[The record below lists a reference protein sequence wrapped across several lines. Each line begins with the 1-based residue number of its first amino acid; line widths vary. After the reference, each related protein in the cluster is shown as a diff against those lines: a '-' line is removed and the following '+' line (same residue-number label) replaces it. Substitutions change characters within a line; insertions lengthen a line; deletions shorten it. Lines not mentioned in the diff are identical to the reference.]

1 MGKIQ
6 LTPEEL
12 LSQCQEMSSLKNQ
25 YESLFQSVDGILN
38 DVNNSWSENLANNF
52 SGKLAAAKNSFSKV
66 TQMLQVGAEITGT
79 SAKTFESV
87 DQQLSALF
95 SDSADRNGLT
105 QSMAGIT
112 GLFSQTGQLFKEST
126 IRGKKDLGDLMDIV
140 EQWRDSSGGKKAEG
154 LYGLVNLALG
164 DDSPLGYWK
173 SGYEITED
181 IVTGDVGWDTFKT
194 FLDASGVSSKVDAVI
209 LTGKALFGKDSYY
222 TQRMDELQ
230 GDMARHLQEGDILGT
245 AFLMGGALVDVVGKG
260 VVDVGSQL
268 IADTLH
274 LKTINNVIEGF
285 TGVDIGGAINDAADK
300 AGDGISDF
308 IDTGGEVLGDLSENI
323 KDAGSDAVAFVGNV
337 FTEAKDA
344 LGDFFDM
351 F

>member
-1 MGKIQ
+1 MEWEKIQ

-12 LSQCQEMSSLKNQ
+12 LSQSQEMSSLKNQ

-95 SDSADRNGLT
+95 SGSADRNGLT

-126 IRGKKDLGDLMDIV
+126 IRGKKIWEILWILL
-140 EQWRDSSGGKKAEG
+140 SSGEILPEERKRKDFT
-154 LYGLVNLALG
+154 GLVNLALG

-173 SGYEITED
+173 
-181 IVTGDVGWDTFKT
+181 KR
-194 FLDASGVSSKVDAVI
+194 L
-209 LTGKALFGKDSYY
+209 
-222 TQRMDELQ
+222 
-230 GDMARHLQEGDILGT
+230 
-245 AFLMGGALVDVVGKG
+245 
-260 VVDVGSQL
+260 
-268 IADTLH
+268 
-274 LKTINNVIEGF
+274 
-285 TGVDIGGAINDAADK
+285 
-300 AGDGISDF
+300 
-308 IDTGGEVLGDLSENI
+308 
-323 KDAGSDAVAFVGNV
+323 
-337 FTEAKDA
+337 
-344 LGDFFDM
+344 
-351 F
+351 